1 MMIVCGKNFTFN
13 GVNSNIFDF
22 VVCEFDTPEL
32 IVDTAISSVLNR
44 TELTPFKSTVNVYN
58 RSYEDVLKFTI
69 AICKPYG
76 EAFRE
81 AERREIV
88 GWITSP
94 KYPVL
99 FTVEDELDSDYHN
112 NIEYF
117 CQCTSYSE
125 FRPNGNIC
133 GLIFKM
139 ECNAPY
145 GYSPE
150 EIIPFDITGTGII
163 QINNTSDEWD
173 EAYYPILDI
182 TGKSS
187 GIQSVTLFSDK
198 YPENIMELK
207 LKNEQ
212 NLIID
217 NFQGDIS
224 DNTNTFDYSKDTNLK
239 WLRLK
244 HGVNNITIKGNVS
257 GCFKCR
263 YIRKVG
269 I

>member
-1 MMIVCGKNFTFN
+1 MIVCGKNFTFN

-32 IVDTAISSVLNR
+32 IVDTAISSVLNK

-150 EIIPFDITGTGII
+150 EVTNFDITTTGTVT
-163 QINNTSDEWD
+163 INNTSDEWNED
-173 EAYYPILDI
+173 YYPVMEIEGKATETI
-182 TGKSS
+182 T
-187 GIQSVTLFSDK
+187 ITNAA
-198 YPENIMELK
+198 YPETIMELK
-207 LKNEQ
+207 IKNGQ
-212 NLIID
+212 RLLID
-217 NFQGDIS
+217 NQDGDIT
-224 DNTNTFDYSKDTNLK
+224 DNVGIFDYSTDTNLK

-244 HGVNNITIKGNVS
+244 YK
-257 GCFKCR
+257 
-263 YIRKVG
+263 
-269 I
+269 